1 VSCLCPGPTVS
12 GFHRRAGTDRLRM
25 SRGGMMSAERAA
37 QFGYRAFQANKRVEI
52 AGFVNTLMAA
62 FIPFAPRAMVLRVA
76 RALMSP

>member
-1 VSCLCPGPTVS
+1 
-12 GFHRRAGTDRLRM
+12 
-25 SRGGMMSAERAA
+25 MMSAERAA